1 MAPQE
6 STIGTRHHRRIK
18 SSVLSNISFI
28 HKRTSSTTS
37 VKTGNSNNNFT
48 AYPNFV
54 AVPCNPIDYSSSKAL
69 EERHFNKREP
79 QQLSR
84 SGFEPGPRSLKK
96 KSVSSLS
103 SKSSEKI
110 KNCTEASR
118 VSDYKHSKLTKSKT
132 SSNIATL
139 LSRPKSLINLRKEAA
154 EHCFRVERNKEN
166 EIPNNYPEKLHTP
179 IYAQF
184 SSEQYNIRL
193 ENEINLYTPKEYTPK
208 KQRNFFENGKRPTL
222 GKRGEPLPRPR
233 SNYLPSS
240 FSIQDISR
248 RVSGGSRHSVE
259 LIRRVSGKKH
269 NTEKKSA
276 IPPPKPDHLERPLQS
291 RGQRVLA
298 AVSSSFGIRADSEAD
313 GRNEK
318 PLNEDNIDV
327 EFEAML
333 DRRNIP
339 DHQRGKMRSLAMSM
353 KKDFIRQD
361 WAEIVALKNSK
372 LEMNSNDND
381 HSITSVGAD
390 KETETRSKR
399 PRSRT
404 FTLSRSIGKDFNISS
419 KKTKPEITLGKNLR
433 KKSNESLNGS
443 RKIFNGAG
451 AVSAQNIIA
460 KAKGQT
466 PDDFVSYMKRVPKP
480 EQVEVGRLHKLRLL
494 LRNET
499 VAWTDNFIGQGGME
513 EIVGLLERTMAV
525 EWREEHEDALLHEVL
540 LCLKGL
546 STTEL
551 ALKHLDKMQVTLFP
565 ALLRMLFDKEKKGP
579 SEFTTRNIITSLIFT
594 YLKSAPFSEREK
606 RAKMVLSYFRNPEPS
621 ESQRPIGFVLE
632 MRKPRPYQVW
642 CKEVVNV
649 TKEVFW
655 IFLHNLNVISLP
667 RPGNSVKD
675 PLSNPSQVSSSTNL
689 RESEE
694 TLNHA
699 HFYMLKHFPQ
709 ERAPIAAAPY
719 VGGVE
724 WDATNYLA
732 SHLDLV
738 NGILACLP
746 NISERNS
753 LREEMLASGW
763 EKCMG
768 GTLRLCKEKFY
779 SSVHAGL
786 SCWVAAAADDG
797 WDTQFVRCGPRTDN
811 EKKIPPKKTLAEQNP
826 AAPKI
831 ALNFI
836 GKNVSVEE
844 SNKNWI

>member
-1 MAPQE
+1 MTSQE
-6 STIGTRHHRRIK
+6 STIVTRHHRRIK

-54 AVPCNPIDYSSSKAL
+54 AIPCKPIDYPPSKAL
-69 EERHFNKREP
+69 EERHFNKQEP
-79 QQLSR
+79 QQLPR
-84 SGFEPGPRSLKK
+84 SGFEPGSRPLKK
-96 KSVSSLS
+96 KSMSSLS
-103 SKSSEKI
+103 SKSPEKI
-110 KNCTEASR
+110 KNCTEAPR
-118 VSDYKHSKLTKSKT
+118 VSEYKHNKLPKSKT

-139 LSRPKSLINLRKEAA
+139 LSRPKSLINLRKEAV
-154 EHCFRVERNKEN
+154 EHRSRVERNKEN
-166 EIPNNYPEKLHTP
+166 EVPNNYPEKQNTP

-222 GKRGEPLPRPR
+222 GKRNEALPRPR
-233 SNYLPSS
+233 SYYLPSS

-269 NTEKKSA
+269 NTEKKST
-276 IPPPKPDHLERPLQS
+276 IPPHKPDHIERPLQN

-298 AVSSSFGIRADSEAD
+298 AVSSSFGIRADLEAD
-313 GRNEK
+313 SRNEK
-318 PLNEDNIDV
+318 PLSEDNIDT

-339 DHQRGKMRSLAMSM
+339 DHQRGKMRCLAMSM
-353 KKDFIRQD
+353 KKDFIKQD
-361 WAEIVALKNSK
+361 WAEIVALRNSK
-372 LEMNSNDND
+372 LEINSNDTD
-381 HSITSVGAD
+381 FSITSVGAD
-390 KETETRSKR
+390 KETESRSKR

-419 KKTKPEITLGKNLR
+419 KKTKPEITLGKNSR

-443 RKIFNGAG
+443 RKIFIGAG
-451 AVSAQNIIA
+451 AVSAQSIIA

-480 EQVEVGRLHKLRLL
+480 EEVEVGRLHKLRLL

-499 VAWTDNFIGQGGME
+499 
-513 EIVGLLERTMAV
+513 
-525 EWREEHEDALLHEVL
+525 
-540 LCLKGL
+540 
-546 STTEL
+546 
-551 ALKHLDKMQVTLFP
+551 VTLFP

-594 YLKSAPFSEREK
+594 YLKSAPISEREK

-667 RPGNSVKD
+667 RPRNTCKEPMSNS
-675 PLSNPSQVSSSTNL
+675 SQVSLSTDL
-689 RESEE
+689 RESDEPS
-694 TLNHA
+694 NHSQY
-699 HFYMLKHFPQ
+699 YMLKHFPQ

-746 NISERNS
+746 NTSERNS

-797 WDTQFVRCGPRTDN
+797 WDTQFVRCGPRTDS
-811 EKKIPPKKTLAEQNP
+811 EKLIPPRKKTLAEGNP

-836 GKNVSVEE
+836 SNNVSVED
-844 SNKNWI
+844 NKNWI